1 MSDEKIMLL
10 IVYDRAI
17 DEEVTD
23 SVQTSC
29 GEYHTKWKDAAGVG
43 RHGPHLGDHIWP
55 GLNNVMMLVID
66 RENKQDCLD
75 AVKQLQERF
84 PAAGLRAFAVP
95 VFEMV

>member
-1 MSDEKIMLL
+1 
-10 IVYDRAI
+10 
-17 DEEVTD
+17 
-23 SVQTSC
+23 
-29 GEYHTKWKDAAGVG
+29 
-43 RHGPHLGDHIWP
+43 
-55 GLNNVMMLVID
+55 MMLVID